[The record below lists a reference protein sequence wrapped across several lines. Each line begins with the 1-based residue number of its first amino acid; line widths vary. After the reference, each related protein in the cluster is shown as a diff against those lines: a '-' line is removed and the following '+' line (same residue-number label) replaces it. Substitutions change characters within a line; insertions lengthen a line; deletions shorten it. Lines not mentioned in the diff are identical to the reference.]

1 MSPDPL
7 SQADEALA
15 KGDFAQAVELL
26 NQAAPELPGVSELIQ
41 HTLDRM
47 KVLAA
52 KELVAGRWT
61 EAEQLFGKV
70 KEYEHRLTAKQRAEI
85 EVLLREVTRL
95 REVERGDAL
104 IKTATKLAAQGLL
117 VEARHVALAAMESCE
132 DAHIVARMR
141 NLLQGLPH
149 PDGRLLVGFDSP
161 HEVRAFVKCE
171 GSVTAKL
178 HVDPLST
185 RAGSSAEVVYSGAG
199 GKLHLV
205 DVPRDW
211 SGFGELNFWACLL
224 KPQTAGFL
232 LIAGEGE
239 DVHHLLCQMT
249 ARRWTQLRAPL
260 EMFEKQGS
268 ADWARVGRLTLASM
282 GSAHLLLDEIRLKG
296 K

>member
-1 MSPDPL
+1 MDPITE
-7 SQADEALA
+7 ADSAIA
-15 KGDFAQAVELL
+15 KGDFARAVELL
-26 NQAAPELPGVSELIQ
+26 DKSASTPGIGELIQ
-41 HTLDRM
+41 VTLDRM

-52 KELVAGRWT
+52 KEMVAGRWT

-70 KEYEHRLTAKQRAEI
+70 KEFEHRLTIKQRAEI
-85 EVLLREVTRL
+85 EVLMKEVQRL

-132 DAHIVARMR
+132 DARLVARMR

-149 PDGRLLVGFDSP
+149 PDGRLIMGFDSP
-161 HEVRAFVKCE
+161 HEVRSFTKAE
-171 GSVTAKL
+171 GAVTVRI
-178 HVDPLST
+178 HNDPLST
-185 RAGSSAEVVYSGAG
+185 RSGASAEVTFSGAG
-199 GKLHLV
+199 AKLHLV
-205 DVPRDW
+205 DAPRDW
-211 SGFGELNFWACLL
+211 TGCTELNFWACLL
-224 KPQTAGFL
+224 RPASAGFL

-249 ARRWTQLRAPL
+249 AGRWSQLRAPL
-260 EMFEKQGS
+260 EMFEKQGGAEWS
-268 ADWARVGRLTLASM
+268 RVGRLTLASM